1 MGLGLPEGGGGDW
14 LKWVKFNAKEGKWQI
29 KLDDGGAEWLD
40 KKFKAAFD
48 FDNIKT
54 GKMKFQNGMPPSKI
68 FDSGVGAGDSHAP
81 EDHKQGF
88 EIHVYSKLLGV
99 RELASTSMHVSK
111 QMNKV
116 YGVWEKEKGKN
127 AGKVAVVEC
136 VEIQADADKN
146 GNYAPVLK
154 ISSWM
159 DRPAEFDD
167 VGGGNTTPP
176 PPPPAAVEEEDDD
189 DF

>member
-1 MGLGLPEGGGGDW
+1 MGLGLTKSGDGGDW
-14 LKWVKFNAKEGKWQI
+14 LKFVKFNAKEGKWQI
-29 KLDDGGAEWLD
+29 KNDDGEDIWLE

-68 FDSGVGAGDSHAP
+68 FDSEVGAGDAHAP

-88 EIHVYSKLLGV
+88 EIHVYSKSLGV

-111 QMNKV
+111 QMNAI
-116 YGVWEKEKGKN
+116 YGDWEKAKGDN

-136 VEIQADADKN
+136 TEIQDNADKN
-146 GNYAPVLK
+146 GNHAPVLK
-154 ISSWM
+154 IVSWM

-176 PPPPAAVEEEDDD
+176 PPPAAVEEDDD

>member
-1 MGLGLPEGGGGDW
+1 MGLGLTKSGDGGDW
-14 LKWVKFNAKEGKWQI
+14 LKYVKFNAKEGKWQI
-29 KLDDGGAEWLD
+29 KNDDGEDIWLE

-54 GKMKFQNGMPPSKI
+54 GEIKFGSGVPPQYA
-68 FDSGVGAGDSHAP
+68 FDTEVGAGDAVAP
-81 EDHKQGF
+81 EGYKRGF
-88 EIHVYSKLLGV
+88 LVHVFSKSLGV
-99 RELASTSMHVSK
+99 REMSSNSMHVCNQISA
-111 QMNKV
+111 V
-116 YGVWEKEKGKN
+116 YDEWETEKSKN

-136 VEIQADADKN
+136 TEIRDKADSN
-146 GNYAPVLK
+146 NNHAPVLK
-154 ISSWM
+154 IVSWM

-176 PPPPAAVEEEDDD
+176 PPPAAVEEDDD